1 MDKEALTSKADA
13 NYIKDG
19 GDVPCAGCQN
29 FLSSGACALVSGE
42 ISQKA
47 PCDFYSLLRQ
57 NLLPTLLLYSLLLP
71 DLMTQLFGGSN
82 GQS

>member
-29 FLSSGACALVSGE
+29 FLPSGACALVSG
-42 ISQKA
+42 
-47 PCDFYSLLRQ
+47 DFPRRLLRF
-57 NLLPTLLLYSLLLP
+57 
-71 DLMTQLFGGSN
+71 LFLS
-82 GQS
+82 

>member
-29 FLSSGACALVSGE
+29 FLPSGACALVSGE
-42 ISQKA
+42 IS
-47 PCDFYSLLRQ
+47 PEGSCDFYSSPEAEPLT
-57 NLLPTLLLYSLLLP
+57 NPLPTPALP

>member
-47 PCDFYSLLRQ
+47 LAISIPLLRQ
-57 NLLPTLLLYSLLLP
+57 NLLPTLCLFPALP